1 MSNGDGRW
9 IRNAGLAST
18 AGIVLV
24 VATFIG
30 FFIGRWLD
38 AKLGTDPWLMLLLTL
53 MGIIAGFIE
62 VFRIV
67 SQISGGNEGRE

>member
-1 MSNGDGRW
+1 MREDRRKW

-30 FFIGRWLD
+30 FFFGQWLD
-38 AKLGTDPWLMLLLTL
+38 KRLGTEPWLTLLLTL
-53 MGIIAGFIE
+53 MGIVAGFIE

-67 SQISGGNEGRE
+67 RQISEDEDQ

>member
-1 MSNGDGRW
+1 MPRYNGSW
-9 IRNAGLAST
+9 VTKAGLAST

-30 FFIGRWLD
+30 YFFGQWLD
-38 AKLGTDPWLMLLLTL
+38 RKFGTGPWLMLLFTL
-53 MGIIAGFIE
+53 MGMAAGFIE

-67 SQISGGNEGRE
+67 RQLSDGEE